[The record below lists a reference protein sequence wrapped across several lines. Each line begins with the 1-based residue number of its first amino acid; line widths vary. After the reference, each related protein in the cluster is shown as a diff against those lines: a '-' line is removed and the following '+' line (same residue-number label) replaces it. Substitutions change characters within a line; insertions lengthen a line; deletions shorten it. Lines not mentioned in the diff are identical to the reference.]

1 MNVDLYKETNH
12 FLVLR
17 QSQTSKHRPID
28 FSPDKN
34 LLHSNNDGGD
44 HEKKEKRGEKA
55 KTSAIKWREGVH
67 IAGLFEPVLQIAI
80 AISLL
85 IHHAGNICIGIGKS
99 AMY

>member
-34 LLHSNNDGGD
+34 LLHSYNDGGD
-44 HEKKEKRGEKA
+44 HEKK
-55 KTSAIKWREGVH
+55 RETRRKSQDLSHKMEGGGTYCR
-67 IAGLFEPVLQIAI
+67 AFEPVLQIAI